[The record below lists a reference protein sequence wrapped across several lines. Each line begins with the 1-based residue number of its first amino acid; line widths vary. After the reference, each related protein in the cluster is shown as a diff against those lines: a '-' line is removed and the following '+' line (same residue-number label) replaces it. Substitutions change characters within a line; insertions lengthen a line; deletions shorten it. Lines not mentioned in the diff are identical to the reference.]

1 VSTFTSEPGTRL
13 GGRYRLEDRVAAAA
27 GWAAWKAID
36 ETLARPVTVLTFAPG
51 FPRLREV
58 VTAARAASR
67 LNDSRFAQ
75 VFDVE
80 DDWDHAYIVS
90 EWAAGD
96 SLDDMLTS
104 GPLDAARGARIVAE
118 AAEAMSAA
126 HAAGLAH
133 LCLTPDSLR
142 WTAGGGVKITG
153 LGINAALTGASADDP
168 GLADTRRLGMLLYA
182 ALTGHWPG
190 PDCPTLPPAPVQ
202 DGLPCSPRQVRAGVP
217 AVLDEIT
224 GQALTLAGGREGGLA
239 LTTPDQLSA
248 ALVEAIPPVP
258 IPQLPPPPARTP
270 PRPPSRPQRTR
281 SRGDAHR
288 QNTRPTRDDM
298 YGRDDPYARETQYG
312 REGQYGRDDQYGRED
327 QYLYPDQQDRGYW
340 TQDGQRP
347 ARPAARGGA
356 AARRTDASTSR
367 TVAIVAVV
375 VIVAAA
381 LAVFAL
387 HSLHHGSTKTP
398 PAASGHHSTAPKT
411 STSAAT
417 LTPASANAFEDNP
430 ADASQAIDGSSSS
443 GWQTYQYK
451 GNPEFG
457 GLQQG
462 SGLILNM
469 GHPVR
474 LSTVKVTFE
483 SVPGANVQIKIGN
496 PSNPSPPVGTTA
508 DATLAQGI
516 ASSMTTVAQQ
526 NNVSGTVTFTIN
538 SSATGQYVLIWFTKL
553 APMATHSNLFQGSI
567 SDVVVTGTG

>member
-36 ETLARPVTVLTFAPG
+36 ETLARAVTVLTFAPG

-96 SLDDMLTS
+96 SLDDMLTN
-104 GPLDAARGARIVAE
+104 GPLDAARGARIIAE
-118 AAEAMSAA
+118 AAEAISAA

-133 LCLTPDSLR
+133 LCLSPDSLR

-153 LGINAALTGASADDP
+153 LGIDAALTGASSDDP
-168 GLADTRRLGMLLYA
+168 GLADTHRLGMLLYA
-182 ALTGHWPG
+182 TLTGHWPG

-224 GQALTLAGGREGGLA
+224 TQALMLDGRDGNA

-258 IPQLPPPPARTP
+258 IPQLPPPPSRPA
-270 PRPPSRPQRTR
+270 PRPAPRSQTRGR
-281 SRGDAHR
+281 SRADSHR
-288 QNTRPTRDDM
+288 HPAGPTREDM
-298 YGRDDPYARETQYG
+298 YSRGNPYG
-312 REGQYGRDDQYGRED
+312 RPDE
-327 QYLYPDQQDRGYW
+327 YLYPDEQEPGYW
-340 TQDGQRP
+340 PQDGQGATRPVTRGGGGRGGGP
-347 ARPAARGGA
+347 ARRGGA
-356 AARRTDASTSR
+356 SRSR
-367 TVAIVAVV
+367 TIAIVAVV
-375 VIVAAA
+375 VVVAVA
-381 LAVFAL
+381 LVVFAL
-387 HSLHHGSTKTP
+387 TSLNHGGTKTP
-398 PAASGHHSTAPKT
+398 PPTSSHHSGAPKT
-411 STSAAT
+411 SSAAAT
-417 LTPASANAFEDNP
+417 LTPVGASAFEDNP
-430 ADASQAIDGSSSS
+430 ADANMAIDNNPSTA
-443 GWQTYQYK
+443 WQTFQYI
-451 GNPEFG
+451 GNPVFG

-469 GHPVR
+469 GHSVK
-474 LSTVKVTFE
+474 LSSVKVTFQTT
-483 SVPGANVQIKIGN
+483 PGADVQIKIGN
-496 PSNPSPPVGTTA
+496 PSNPSPPQGNQA
-508 DATLAQGI
+508 DVSQAESI
-516 ASSMTTVAQQ
+516 ADSMPTVAQQ
-526 NNVSGTVTFTIN
+526 SNVSGTVTFTIN
-538 SSATGQYVLIWFTKL
+538 SSDSGQYVLIWFTKL
-553 APMATHSNLFQGSI
+553 APMPNHPNKYQGSI
-567 SDVVVTGTG
+567 FNVVVTGSG

>member
-36 ETLARPVTVLTFAPG
+36 ETLARAVTVLTFAPG
-51 FPRLREV
+51 FPRLHEV

-96 SLDDMLTS
+96 SLDDMLAN

-118 AAEAMSAA
+118 AAEAISAA

-153 LGINAALTGASADDP
+153 LGIDAALTGASADDP

-182 ALTGHWPG
+182 TLTGHWPG

-224 GQALTLAGGREGGLA
+224 IQALMLDGRDGNA

-258 IPQLPPPPARTP
+258 IPQLPPPP
-270 PRPPSRPQRTR
+270 PSRPAPRSQSR
-281 SRGDAHR
+281 SRSRADSHR
-288 QNTRPTRDDM
+288 QGTGPTREDV
-298 YGRDDPYARETQYG
+298 YGRTDPYNRQDE
-312 REGQYGRDDQYGRED
+312 
-327 QYLYPDQQDRGYW
+327 YLYPDEQDGGYW
-340 TQDGQRP
+340 PQDGQRS
-347 ARPAARGGA
+347 ARPGARGGGRSGA
-356 AARRTDASTSR
+356 AGRHGGTSR
-367 TVAIVAVV
+367 SRTIGIVAVV
-375 VIVAAA
+375 VIVAVA
-381 LAVFAL
+381 LVVFAL
-387 HSLHHGSTKTP
+387 HSLHGGGTKTP
-398 PAASGHHSTAPKT
+398 PAAHHTSTPKT
-411 STSAAT
+411 SAAAAT
-417 LTPASANAFEDNP
+417 LTPVGAAAFGDNP
-430 ADASQAIDGSSSS
+430 ADASMAIDNNPSTA
-443 GWQTYQYK
+443 WQTFQYL
-451 GNPEFG
+451 GNPVFG

-469 GHPVR
+469 GHSVK
-474 LSTVKVTFE
+474 LSSVKVTFE
-483 SVPGANVQIKIGN
+483 STPGAIAEIKIGN
-496 PSNPSPPVGTTA
+496 PSNPSPPNNQAGVSEAESAAGSMPTVG
-508 DATLAQGI
+508 
-516 ASSMTTVAQQ
+516 QQ
-526 NNVSGTVTFTIN
+526 TDVSGTVTFTIN
-538 SSATGQYVLIWFTKL
+538 SSDSGQYVLIWFTKL
-553 APMATHSNLFQGSI
+553 APMPDHPNKYQGSI
-567 SDVVVTGTG
+567 FNVVVTGSG

>member
-36 ETLARPVTVLTFAPG
+36 ETLARAVTVLTFAPG

-80 DDWDHAYIVS
+80 DDWDHAYIVT

-118 AAEAMSAA
+118 AAEAISAA

-133 LCLTPDSLR
+133 LCLNPGSLH

-153 LGINAALTGASADDP
+153 LGMDAALTGASADDP

-182 ALTGHWPG
+182 TLTGHWPG

-224 GQALTLAGGREGGLA
+224 SQALMLAGGREDGFA
-239 LTTPDQLSA
+239 LTTPEQLSA

-258 IPQLPPPPARTP
+258 IPQLPPPP
-270 PRPPSRPQRTR
+270 RPPSRPPSRSPSR
-281 SRGDAHR
+281 SRARADTHR
-288 QNTRPTRDDM
+288 QSQRPA
-298 YGRDDPYARETQYG
+298 RDDPYAREDQHG
-312 REGQYGRDDQYGRED
+312 RADQYTRPDQYAQEDQYARED

-340 TQDGQRP
+340 TQDGQPP
-347 ARPAARGGA
+347 ARTGTRGGSA
-356 AARRTDASTSR
+356 GRRGDASTSR

-387 HSLHHGSTKTP
+387 HSLHHGSGKTP
-398 PAASGHHSTAPKT
+398 PAASHHSTAPKT
-411 STSAAT
+411 SAAAAT
-417 LTPASANAFEDNP
+417 LIPSSASAFEDNP
-430 ADASQAIDGSSSS
+430 ADANMAIDNNPSTA
-443 GWQTYQYK
+443 WQTYQYD
-451 GNPEFG
+451 GNPVFG

-462 SGLILNM
+462 SGLMLNM
-469 GHPVR
+469 GHSVK
-474 LSTVKVTFE
+474 LSSVKVTFE
-483 SVPGANVQIKIGN
+483 SIPGANVQIKIGN
-496 PSNPSPPVGTTA
+496 PSNPDP
-508 DATLAQGI
+508 AQGTQSDVALSQSI
-516 ASSMTTVAQQ
+516 ANSMTTVAQQ
-526 NNVSGTVTFTIN
+526 TNVSGTVTFTVN
-538 SSATGQYVLIWFTKL
+538 SSARGQYVLIWFTKL
-553 APMATHSNLFQGSI
+553 APMAGHPNKYQGSI
-567 SDVVVTGTG
+567 FNVVVTGTG